1 MASAGSQSVDSAG
14 AVMSST
20 PCRSIAVWVLSTA
33 TNAVLIQVVGIH
45 DANEWVTLDPAG
57 VSGLE
62 FTHDYGQIAALK
74 AKCAAAGQSETVY
87 WSVTRRG

>member
-1 MASAGSQSVDSAG
+1 MP
-14 AVMSST
+14 T
-20 PCRSIAVWVLSTA
+20 
-33 TNAVLIQVVGIH
+33 
-45 DANEWVTLDPAG
+45 EWVTLDPAG

-87 WSVTRRG
+87 WTVTRRG